1 MPDRET
7 NEMDSRL
14 PPYAAPW
21 LALWECAAIWGQA
34 SLEGLAGV
42 WGVRSPRGDSLTALA
57 AAMDR
62 QMRTP
67 AFLSLVTSRPNVLDA
82 HRGLELVRAFAQL
95 CCANA
100 FGFAFGRSI

>member
-7 NEMDSRL
+7 TEMHS
-14 PPYAAPW
+14 PPPPFAAPW

-34 SLEGLAGV
+34 SLEGLAGL
-42 WGVRSPRGDSLTALA
+42 WGVRSPRGDSLAALA

-67 AFLSLVTSRPNVLDA
+67 AFLSLVPYRPNVFDA
-82 HRGLELVRAFAQL
+82 HRSLDLVRALAQL
-95 CCANA
+95 YCVNA
-100 FGFAFGRSI
+100 FGSAFGRSI